1 MGPIMSLHTANFRTF
16 QFSRNLFLDC
26 LRRPRNCEKASI
38 TTNLNNHC
46 DCATGLR
53 SGPPAPGQK
62 FSTYYVK
69 LIQEWYQINGNVY
82 SRCKIKAVP
91 SNSDVLQSVD
101 DTIHLDI
108 ITIGYGPKEV
118 IELTLSNIIN
128 F

>member
-1 MGPIMSLHTANFRTF
+1 MPNFRTF

-62 FSTYYVK
+62 FSTYHVY
-69 LIQEWYQINGNVY
+69 IIRDWYMYDGHVY
-82 SRCKIKAVP
+82 NRCKIKAVP
-91 SNSDVLQSVD
+91 SNSDVLHSVD

-118 IELTLSNIIN
+118 IELLIKYY
-128 F
+128 